1 MKDLAH
7 LKRPL
12 NLIVIGMAG
21 SGKSTFLG
29 KLQMYLTEVYHA
41 LPFMVNLDPAVSFL
55 PFSPGNDIRSEVN
68 YKDVMSK
75 YSLGPNGAIMTS
87 LNLYAAKFHLTLD
100 KMEEQHQFTK
110 YSMLTDQTVSRR
122 HARTDRGV
130 HLVCIWTDHHHD
142 DGICVS
148 HSIRT

>member
-1 MKDLAH
+1 MEKPETDKSDQPAEKPQATPETPTAPKLDLSAMRDLAH

-41 LPFMVNLDPAVSFL
+41 LPYMVNLDPAVTFL

-68 YKDVMSK
+68 YKEVMSK
-75 YSLGPNGAIMTS
+75 YGLGPNGAIMTS

-100 KMEEQHQFTK
+100 KMEEQHQYTK
-110 YSMLTDQTVSRR
+110 
-122 HARTDRGV
+122 
-130 HLVCIWTDHHHD
+130 
-142 DGICVS
+142 
-148 HSIRT
+148 